1 MLDIKALRQEP
12 DIFKASLAKKN
23 VSPEKI
29 DALLEKDKEWRE
41 ENNEVNRLKSVLNSN
56 SKEIGRRKKNGE
68 DASDLLSEMKKLSAE
83 IKEREKTIRGLED
96 EIHSVLIAIP
106 NTPSD
111 TAPVGSDESFNVVVK
126 TVGNKPEYSFKPL
139 DHLELAEKLDILD
152 FSRGGKIS
160 GSGFP
165 VYKGAGARLERALI
179 NFFIDTHVEKNGFT
193 EIFPPFLVNRDS
205 MTGTGQLPKME
216 NDMYYVESDDL
227 YLIPT
232 AEVPVTNLH
241 RNEILS
247 ADKLPLKYVAYSAC
261 FRREAGSYGKD
272 TRGFLRVHQF
282 NKVEMVQF
290 VRPED
295 SYQVLEKLVGYA
307 TALLDELGI
316 TYRIVELAT
325 GDLSFAAAKC
335 YDLEVWAP
343 GEEKWLEAAS
353 ISNFEDFQARRANIR
368 FRPEAGSR
376 PEYVHTLNGSG
387 LATSRVI
394 VALLETYQ
402 NEDGSVRVPEALKPY
417 MGKIEVIS

>member
-29 DALLEKDKEWRE
+29 DVLLEKDKEWRE

-68 DASDLLSEMKKLSAE
+68 DAADLLSEMKKLSAE